1 LDGHLGKGLVKF
13 PVVSSNRHKSK
24 ILEIDPDRELITLI
38 GINGEPLGN
47 LAWDFVIDQILA
59 YRKPHNFGDAR
70 SEPRISLSIR
80 VKYFTPEGTQF
91 ESRAGGIGGG
101 GLFIES
107 QIPLTVGTKLAIE
120 FSMPESPTEWL
131 TAKGVVAW
139 VCPKADQ
146 YTYSPGM
153 GVRFTDIAP
162 ETRSRVL
169 NLVHSVKSA
178 SQNA

>member
-1 LDGHLGKGLVKF
+1 MKF
-13 PVVSSNRHKSK
+13 PVVSSNRHKGK
-24 ILEIDPDRELITLI
+24 TLEIDASRETITLV
-38 GINGEPLGN
+38 GINGEPMGS
-47 LAWDFVIDQILA
+47 LAWDFVVDQILA
-59 YRKPHNFGDAR
+59 YRKPQQPRDAR

-80 VKYFTPEGTQF
+80 VRYNTPEGHQF

-107 QIPLTVGTKLAIE
+107 SSPLSVGIKLSME
-120 FSMPESPTEWL
+120 FTLPESPNEWL

-146 YTYSPGM
+146 YTFSPGM

-162 ETRSRVL
+162 ETRNRVL
-169 NLVHSVKSA
+169 TLVHSVKGVPP
-178 SQNA
+178 NA